1 MSVQY
6 VCTEGSRKHRHTLL
20 MLHVMLVHKVSGR
33 RKRHGTSEDH
43 GGLQYLLVGRLRSV
57 IVRLLFCVVCE
68 CAVESRTTV

>member
-33 RKRHGTSEDH
+33 RKHHGTSEDH
-43 GGLQYLLVGRLRSV
+43 GGLQYLLVGRLSV
-57 IVRLLFCVVCE
+57 IVWLLFVSALWRAE
-68 CAVESRTTV
+68 QPSK